1 MHFALFSA
9 ISLLIVI
16 IDYRTHRIPN
26 RLSTLFFCTS
36 LLDTHLTTPIEI
48 FTALIVMLVLFL
60 VARIGAG
67 DIKLAAAMIVTQ
79 GQLVLTSDYLSHM
92 ALVLLGTFLLFLAT
106 RRSLKGSVAFSQ
118 VLLIPFMLS
127 YLAI

>member
-26 RLSTLFFCTS
+26 QLSVLFFCTS
-36 LLDTHLTTPIEI
+36 FLDTHLATPIEI